1 MSVTGEGMS
10 LHPQLSARFTI
21 LCWAV
26 TGEGT
31 ELQLSTFASECLLHF
46 NTYFVDPESVCSTVA
61 KLDNSTFHFIA

>member
-10 LHPQLSARFTI
+10 LHPQLSAHFI
-21 LCWAV
+21 LYWAV

-31 ELQLSTFASECLLHF
+31 ELQLSTFTSECLLHF

-61 KLDNSTFHFIA
+61 KLNNSTFHFIA